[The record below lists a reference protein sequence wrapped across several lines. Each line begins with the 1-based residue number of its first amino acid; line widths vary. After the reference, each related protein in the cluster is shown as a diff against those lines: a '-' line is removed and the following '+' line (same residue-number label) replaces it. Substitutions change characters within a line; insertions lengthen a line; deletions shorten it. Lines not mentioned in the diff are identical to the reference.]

1 MENSQ
6 GKKRRE
12 DVSDNGRGPSLEAWW
27 KGVLVPSE
35 AGKVS
40 KYYRVRCSATAV
52 AEEYEQHKT
61 AKRRTIRKHFN

>member
-12 DVSDNGRGPSLEAWW
+12 DVLDDGRGPSLEAWW

-40 KYYRVRCSATAV
+40 KYRVRCSATAV
-52 AEEYEQHKT
+52 AEEYEQHET
-61 AKRRTIRKHFN
+61 TKRRTIGKHFD